1 MMGID
6 VFALWKFKNIEGK
19 LKHFYASEFLVTK
32 YINGSKKFTITYD
45 VATQTATI
53 KTDCIDFKDRTCSFK
68 ELPDVLR
75 DMGVY
80 ELEDPQNC
88 HSSAFVPLDLK

>member
-19 LKHFYASEFLVTK
+19 LKHFYSSEFLTTK
-32 YINGSKKFTITYD
+32 YVNGSKRFTITYD
-45 VATQTATI
+45 IASQTATI
-53 KTDCIDFKDRTCSFK
+53 KAESIDFTDRTCSFK

-80 ELEDPQNC
+80 ELDDPSNC
-88 HSSAFVPLDLK
+88 HSSAFVPLEVK